1 MRLDDSVLHRIVQIV
16 QEGIIM
22 GIDVA
27 DLMRQV
33 RLVHDITDP
42 DLLKLDPE
50 YVSAVERE
58 HQRAVAEAEAK
69 KMNMPSTGLVFS

>member
-27 DLMRQV
+27 DLMRQI
-33 RLVHDITDP
+33 RLTKDDSDP
-42 DLLKLDPE
+42 ELLKLEHE
-50 YVSAVERE
+50 YVLSVEKE
-58 HQRAVAEAEAK
+58 HQRAVAEAEEK
-69 KMNMPSTGLVFS
+69 KSNSSQRNLVFS